1 MQMEGQYEC
10 IISILVE
17 NQPSVL
23 SRIVGL
29 LTRRGF
35 KVKSLAIGRTEH
47 DKTSKMILV
56 LPGNRRIVDQ
66 ITRQLYKL
74 LPVIKIQNLTHLPL
88 IQRELV
94 LLKILSP
101 ENERSKILGIATFF
115 NAKIL
120 EFADKILTLE
130 MTGNS
135 EKIRA
140 LEQLIHKFGILELVR
155 TGKIALTRESIVS
168 SKLFIKSDFFDR
180 HKQLKKYINK
190 IKTKS
195 YLK

>member
-1 MQMEGQYEC
+1 MKDEYEC
-10 IISILVE
+10 IVSILVE

-35 KVKSLAIGRTEH
+35 KVKSLAIGKTEH
-47 DKTSKMILV
+47 EKTSKIVLV
-56 LPGNRRIVDQ
+56 LPGNIRIVDQ

-74 LPVIKIQNLTHLPL
+74 LPVIKIQNLTHLPS
-88 IQRELV
+88 IKRELI

-101 ENERSKILGIATFF
+101 ENQRAKILAITNFF

-120 EFADKILTLE
+120 DFSEKILTLE
-130 MTGNS
+130 MTGDS

-140 LEQLIHKFGILELVR
+140 LEQLIYKFGIIELVR
-155 TGKIALTRESIVS
+155 TGTIAVTRESIIN
-168 SKLFIKSDFFDR
+168 SKLFTKNDYLER
-180 HKQLKKYINK
+180 HKQLKKYMNK
-190 IKTKS
+190 INTKH
-195 YLK
+195 YIK